1 MKVAVFSSKPYDR
14 EFLDAA
20 NGGRH
25 ELRYVACSLTA
36 ATAVE
41 SKGCM
46 AACLFA
52 NDQADAPAVQALAE
66 GGVRLIALRAAGF
79 DNVDLVAARAHGV
92 TIARVP
98 SYSPQAVAEHAF
110 ALLLNLN
117 RKICLAYE
125 RVCAGDFSLD
135 GLIGFDLAGKTIG
148 IIGVGNIG
156 LAAARIARGFGCRVL
171 GADPIRRDEGNGLVE
186 YVSLTELLEQS
197 DIATL
202 HCPLTEK
209 TWHLIAQPEL
219 ARMKPHALLIN
230 TSRGACIDTIAL
242 LRHLKAGGL
251 GGVALDVYE
260 HERGLFFE
268 DRRGEAIA
276 DSQFSE
282 LLACPRVLVTGHM
295 GFLTAE
301 ALTNIARTT
310 IANFDTFEQ
319 SGRALCEVS

>member
-1 MKVAVFSSKPYDR
+1 VKVAVFSSKPYDR

-20 NGGRH
+20 NEGRH
-25 ELRYVACSLTA
+25 ELRHIACSLTA

-41 SKGCM
+41 AKDCS

-52 NDQADAPAVQALAE
+52 NDQADGAAVQGLAE
-66 GGVRLIALRAAGF
+66 AGVRLIALRAAGF
-79 DNVDLVAARAHGV
+79 DNVDLGAARAHGMTV
-92 TIARVP
+92 ARVP

-110 ALLLNLN
+110 ALLLSLN
-117 RKICLAYE
+117 RKIHLAYE

-148 IIGVGNIG
+148 IVGVGNIG
-156 LAAARIARGFGCRVL
+156 SAAARIARGFGCRVL
-171 GADPIRRDEGNGLVE
+171 AADPIRREDCRGLVE
-186 YVSLTELLEQS
+186 YVSLSDLLQQS
-197 DIATL
+197 DVVTL
-202 HCPLTEK
+202 HCPLTED
-209 TWHLIAQPEL
+209 TWHLIGQPEL
-219 ARMKPHALLIN
+219 ARMKTHALLIN

-242 LRHLKAGGL
+242 LQHVKTGGL

-276 DSQFSE
+276 DAQFAE
-282 LLACPRVLVTGHM
+282 LLACPRALMTGHM
-295 GFLTAE
+295 GFLTVE

-319 SGRALCEVS
+319 SGRALYEVS